1 MSRRAAL
8 NWSDPAAVSVWLDG
22 LRLSFNDADAVA
34 LDMLR
39 PPRDREL
46 GPALH
51 RDKYR
56 DARAQIVQALDY
68 AAEHEAAPSDPAG
81 SSGSP
86 VD

>member
-1 MSRRAAL
+1 MSRASL
-8 NWSDPAAVSVWLDG
+8 DWSDPIAVSEWLTG

-39 PPRDREL
+39 PARSREL

-56 DARAQIVQALDY
+56 DARAQIIQALDY
-68 AAEHEAAPSDPAG
+68 EAAPEAAPSDPAG